1 MSDIQDPNQSILI
14 TPAGEIRAIFPA
26 GKTWTLKELQA
37 HVGGYIELSPLP
49 QKRGEP
55 KRILVLNEEGLLHGL
70 PKNTMV
76 SAIFGKD
83 ANIVGTVVVCPSRM
97 VR

>member
-14 TPAGEIRAIFPA
+14 TPEGEVSAVDPE
-26 GKTWTLKELQA
+26 GETWSLSELQA
-37 HVGGYIELSPLP
+37 HVGGYIEVYPLP
-49 QKRGEP
+49 HKRGEP

-70 PKNTMV
+70 PKNWMV
-76 SAIFGKD
+76 SALLGEG

>member
-1 MSDIQDPNQSILI
+1 VSNIQDPNQSILI
-14 TPAGEIRAIFPA
+14 TPSGEISAINPE
-26 GKTWTLKELQA
+26 GKTWSLKELQA
-37 HVGGYIELSPLP
+37 HVGGYIEVYPLP

-55 KRILVLNEEGLLHGL
+55 QRFLVLNEEGLLHGL
-70 PKNTMV
+70 PKNWMV
-76 SAIFGKD
+76 SAIFGKS

>member
-1 MSDIQDPNQSILI
+1 MSNIQDPNQSILI
-14 TPAGEIRAIFPA
+14 TPEGEISAINPT
-26 GKTWTLKELQA
+26 GKTWSLKELQS
-37 HVGGYIELSPLP
+37 HVGGYIEVYPLP

-76 SAIFGKD
+76 SAIFGKG
-83 ANIVGTVVVCPSRM
+83 ANIAGTVVVCPSRM